1 MIIIKVQGGLGNQ
14 LLQYS
19 IGQVIALRYN
29 KEAAYDVRFFES
41 ETQYTKRPY
50 LLNFFNTHVRIA
62 TEQEI
67 QNVRYPFGNLSEIL
81 EKVTRASNKFIFK
94 KYYIGYREDFFAY
107 VAKSDSLYL
116 EGYWQSY
123 QYFEGYLEKLSED
136 ISLKDT
142 TQLKKLKDS
151 LLFREYT
158 SVAVHVRRSD
168 FLKAG
173 GGVQVLGREYYEKA
187 VKEIGKFVP
196 DPVYC
201 IFSDDVVWVKE
212 HLGDL
217 FTKAVFPSEFKCTDY
232 EEFALMK
239 ECDHAIIANSTFS
252 FFSTLLTNSET
263 KIVICPDDWQNI
275 YLKDKEIPVCPRLW
289 KRV

>member
-19 IGQVIALRYN
+19 IGQVIALHYN
-29 KEAAYDVRFFES
+29 KEVAYDITHFES
-41 ETQYTKRPY
+41 ETRYTKRPY
-50 LLNFFNTHVRIA
+50 LLDFFDTHMRIA
-62 TEQEI
+62 TQEEI
-67 QNVRYPFGNLSEIL
+67 QNVRYPFGKISKIF
-81 EKVTRASNKFIFK
+81 EKVARACNKFIFK
-94 KYYIGYREDFFAY
+94 KYYIGYKEDFFPR

-123 QYFEGYLEKLSED
+123 QYFDGYLEKLSKD
-136 ISLKDT
+136 ISLKDGM
-142 TQLKKLKDS
+142 QLEKVKES
-151 LLFREYT
+151 LLFGNYT

-168 FLKAG
+168 FLKVG
-173 GGVQVLGREYYEKA
+173 GGVQVLGRDYYKMA
-187 VKEIGKFVP
+187 VKELEKFVP
-196 DPVYC
+196 DPTYC
-201 IFSDDVVWVKE
+201 IFSDDIVWVKE

-217 FTKAVFPSEFKCTDY
+217 FSKAVFPSEFKCTDY

-263 KIVICPDDWQNI
+263 KVVICPDDWLNI
-275 YLKDKEIPVCPRLW
+275 YLKDKEIPVCPKLW

>member
-29 KEAAYDVRFFES
+29 KEVAYDVRFFES

-142 TQLKKLKDS
+142 TQFCLENILRW
-151 LLFREYT
+151 LCMY
-158 SVAVHVRRSD
+158 V
-168 FLKAG
+168 G
-173 GGVQVLGREYYEKA
+173 Q
-187 VKEIGKFVP
+187 
-196 DPVYC
+196 
-201 IFSDDVVWVKE
+201 
-212 HLGDL
+212 
-217 FTKAVFPSEFKCTDY
+217 
-232 EEFALMK
+232 
-239 ECDHAIIANSTFS
+239 TF
-252 FFSTLLTNSET
+252 
-263 KIVICPDDWQNI
+263 
-275 YLKDKEIPVCPRLW
+275 
-289 KRV
+289 